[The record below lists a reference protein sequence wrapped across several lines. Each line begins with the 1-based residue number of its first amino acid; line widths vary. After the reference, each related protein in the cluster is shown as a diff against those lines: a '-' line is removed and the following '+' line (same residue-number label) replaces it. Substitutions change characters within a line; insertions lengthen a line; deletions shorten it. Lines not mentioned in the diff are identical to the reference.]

1 MDLVILTTV
10 CVVALGLAAFIA
22 LRWGRLR
29 VEPRPLLS
37 ADEPPSG
44 REALLRY
51 VRGIAIAVVGGFVAG
66 PLVLGLGGRL
76 AMRITAATSD
86 DRVQGTL
93 TEAEETVG
101 EITLGGTVG
110 LVIFVGLFGGFMGGL
125 LYMLI
130 RRWLR
135 GPAWR
140 AGLVVGV
147 LGLAVFGRLAA
158 LDPDSV
164 DFELLSPRWLAV
176 LLFVLLA
183 PSFGI
188 VLAALIERLDRSYPT
203 LAARP
208 GAIAAHL
215 PLLLLL
221 PAPPFA
227 LAAVLGGVV
236 AVFAPRIRAL
246 ARTWQSVAV
255 ERAGQIALTVVIV
268 AGLVWLGAG
277 IGDLLIT

>member
-1 MDLVILTTV
+1 MDLIVLTTV
-10 CVVALGLAAFIA
+10 CLTALVLAAFFA
-22 LRWGRLR
+22 LRWGRLQ
-29 VEPRPLLS
+29 VEPRPLMS
-37 ADEPPSG
+37 ADGPLSG
-44 REALLRY
+44 RDTLVRY
-51 VRGIAIAVVGGFVAG
+51 VRGIAIAIVGGVVAG

-76 AMRITAATSD
+76 AMRLTAATSD

-101 EITLGGTVG
+101 EITLGGTIG
-110 LVIFVGLFGGFMGGL
+110 LVIFVGVFGGLMGGF

-140 AGLVVGV
+140 AGLVVGI
-147 LGLAVFGRLAA
+147 LGLAAFGRLAA
-158 LDPDSV
+158 LDPESV

-176 LLFVLLA
+176 LLFVVLA
-183 PSFGI
+183 PLFGI

-208 GAIAAHL
+208 GAIAAHI

-227 LAAVLGGVV
+227 LAVALGGVV
-236 AVFAPRIRAL
+236 AVYAPRIRPL
-246 ARTWQSVAV
+246 ARSWQSVGV
-255 ERAGQIALTVVIV
+255 ERSGQALLATVAVL
-268 AGLVWLGAG
+268 GLVWLGVG
-277 IGDLLIT
+277 IGDILTT

>member
-1 MDLVILTTV
+1 MDLIVLTTV
-10 CVVALGLAAFIA
+10 CVTALVLAAFFA

-29 VEPRPLLS
+29 VEPRPLMS
-37 ADEPPSG
+37 ADGPLSG
-44 REALLRY
+44 RETLVRY
-51 VRGIAIAVVGGFVAG
+51 IRGIAIATVGGVVAG

-76 AMRITAATSD
+76 AMRLTAATSD

-101 EITLGGTVG
+101 EITLGGTIG
-110 LVIFVGLFGGFMGGL
+110 LVIFVGVFGGLMGGF

-147 LGLAVFGRLAA
+147 LGLAAFGRLAA
-158 LDPDSV
+158 LDPESV

-176 LLFVLLA
+176 LLFVVLA
-183 PSFGI
+183 PFFGI

-208 GAIAAHL
+208 GAIAAHI

-221 PAPPFA
+221 LAPPFA
-227 LAAVLGGVV
+227 LAVALGGVV
-236 AVFAPRIRAL
+236 AVYAPRIRPL
-246 ARTWQSVAV
+246 ARTWRSVGVERSGQALLAAVAV
-255 ERAGQIALTVVIV
+255 L
-268 AGLVWLGAG
+268 GLVWLGVG
-277 IGDLLIT
+277 IGDILTT

>member
-1 MDLVILTTV
+1 MDLIVLTTV
-10 CVVALGLAAFIA
+10 CLTALVLAAFFA
-22 LRWGRLR
+22 LRWGRLQ
-29 VEPRPLLS
+29 VEPRPLMS
-37 ADEPPSG
+37 ADGPLSG
-44 REALLRY
+44 RDTLVRY
-51 VRGIAIAVVGGFVAG
+51 VRGIAIAIVGGVVAG

-76 AMRITAATSD
+76 AMRLTAATSD

-101 EITLGGTVG
+101 EITLGGTIG
-110 LVIFVGLFGGFMGGL
+110 LVIFVGVFGGLMGGF

-140 AGLVVGV
+140 AGGVVGV
-147 LGLAVFGRLAA
+147 LGLAAFGRLAA
-158 LDPDSV
+158 LDPESV

-176 LLFVLLA
+176 LLFVVLA
-183 PSFGI
+183 PLFGI

-208 GAIAAHL
+208 GAIAAHI

-221 PAPPFA
+221 LAPPFA
-227 LAAVLGGVV
+227 LAVALGGVV
-236 AVFAPRIRAL
+236 AVYAPRIRPL
-246 ARTWQSVAV
+246 ARTWQSVGV
-255 ERAGQIALTVVIV
+255 ERSGQALLAAV
-268 AGLVWLGAG
+268 AALGLVWLGVG
-277 IGDLLIT
+277 IGDILTT

>member
-1 MDLVILTTV
+1 MDLVLLTTV
-10 CVVALGLAAFIA
+10 CVAALGLAAFFA
-22 LRWGRLR
+22 LRWGGLR

-37 ADEPPSG
+37 ADGPPSK
-44 REALLRY
+44 REALFRY
-51 VRGIAIAVVGGFVAG
+51 LRGIAIATVGGVIAG

-101 EITLGGTVG
+101 EITLGGTLG
-110 LVIFVGLFGGFMGGL
+110 LVIFVGLFGGFIGGL
-125 LYMLI
+125 LYMGI

-147 LGLAVFGRLAA
+147 LGLALVGRGAA
-158 LDPDSV
+158 LEPDSI
-164 DFELLSPRWLAV
+164 DFEILSPRWLAV
-176 LLFVLLA
+176 LLFVILA
-183 PSFGI
+183 PLFGI

-208 GAIAAHL
+208 GAIAAHA
-215 PLLLLL
+215 PLLLFFL
-221 PAPPFA
+221 APPFVLLVA
-227 LAAVLGGVV
+227 LGALV
-236 AVFAPRIRAL
+236 AMFAPRVRPL
-246 ARTWQSVAV
+246 ARTWQAGAV
-255 ERAGQIALTVVIV
+255 ERGGQVVLAAVIV
-268 AGLVWLGAG
+268 LGLVWLGTG
-277 IGDLLIT
+277 IGDILTT